1 MTSYLEPLGQR
12 YIGFSEVQC
21 YPKCIKAT
29 WHKIFSYE
37 MLPGAFRTTQ
47 DRVLTCTVLSQEY
60 KGKIAQ
66 EFILCN
72 VV

>member
-1 MTSYLEPLGQR
+1 MTSYLEPLRQR

-37 MLPGAFRTTQ
+37 MLPGAFRTT
-47 DRVLTCTVLSQEY
+47 
-60 KGKIAQ
+60 
-66 EFILCN
+66 
-72 VV
+72 